1 MALTQVAP
9 GPAVDTSGPRA
20 TTKDR
25 SGPRPKRVLG
35 MASLAMIDVAAVI
48 SLRNLP
54 TVAEYG
60 WGSLFIFGLALLG
73 FMIPI
78 SFAAAELA
86 SGWAETG
93 GVYVWVR

>member
-1 MALTQVAP
+1 MT
-9 GPAVDTSGPRA
+9 
-20 TTKDR
+20 
-25 SGPRPKRVLG
+25 
-35 MASLAMIDVAAVI
+35 SLAMIDIAAVI

-54 TVAEYG
+54 TIAEHG
-60 WGSLFIFGLALLG
+60 WGSTFIFGLALVG

-93 GVYVWVR
+93 GVYVWGHDCVAAGGRELGPRSGDAASGVPATAQCR